1 MVLPRCPKRRIR
13 GKASP
18 GVIHWVG
25 KEEPLPSKLAQQLLP
40 RLYSFTK
47 GAGFNSQTF
56 RVWLARLHPGTTAAE
71 ANAMLAKLS
80 RSRLE
85 ERPEDPRPSP
95 TAWLPSGVRFADPE
109 GEANAQNLE
118 GFEWQQLEKSKAMSW
133 NEYGYV
139 YRLQVKDANRSTYV
153 VARSKNLKKASAMVS
168 KRTLELDK
176 KAIFRSCVVMDM
188 PLSVMCTT
196 LECNIVRHV
205 RLQST
210 TTVMMSVIF
219 EGRVRLVLSLAK
231 RVKIYEVTRCGSESR
246 CGNGV
251 CVCEAILSKT
261 GCAYACWPLEH
272 MSGRAPRMS
281 ISGPCLHMEQQ
292 ARQSMSR
299 PDVFCR

>member
-188 PLSVMCTT
+188 PLSAELGQLC
-196 LECNIVRHV
+196 HV
-205 RLQST
+205 L
-210 TTVMMSVIF
+210 
-219 EGRVRLVLSLAK
+219 RVVSAKFFVWGVLV
-231 RVKIYEVTRCGSESR
+231 
-246 CGNGV
+246 
-251 CVCEAILSKT
+251 
-261 GCAYACWPLEH
+261 
-272 MSGRAPRMS
+272 
-281 ISGPCLHMEQQ
+281 
-292 ARQSMSR
+292 
-299 PDVFCR
+299 